1 MNFYFKNDKNQH
13 VCEIQL
19 VHNQLLTARK
29 GLSGHVIYNI
39 VRNANELLDMNK
51 REYPTQFRSKE
62 DLFNSL
68 NDWYGWRFTSTAIEE
83 RSKLGLSYVPQ
94 ENSLFDE
101 LTLRENLEIVIELKF
116 KKLEKSKLQE
126 IDHYLSR
133 MNLKSKQHTKA
144 KLLSGGEKPHR

>member
-1 MNFYFKNDKNQH
+1 MLNWLLSNEEIVIVRVKDRFVQAPSAGGWRDVMINFYFKSDRKKH
-13 VCEIQL
+13 ICEIQL

-68 NDWYGWRFTSTAIEE
+68 NEWYILT
-83 RSKLGLSYVPQ
+83 
-94 ENSLFDE
+94 NSDYFIA
-101 LTLRENLEIVIELKF
+101 NLPTFRCTFYWPK
-116 KKLEKSKLQE
+116 
-126 IDHYLSR
+126 
-133 MNLKSKQHTKA
+133 
-144 KLLSGGEKPHR
+144 